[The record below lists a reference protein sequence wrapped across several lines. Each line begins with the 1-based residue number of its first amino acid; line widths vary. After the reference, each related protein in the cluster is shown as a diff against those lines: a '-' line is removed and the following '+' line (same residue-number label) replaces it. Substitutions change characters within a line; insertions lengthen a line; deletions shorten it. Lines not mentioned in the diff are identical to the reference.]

1 MGGSTIPMR
10 KSHVAEVGAETLMLE
25 GEKSMEQQDGCDNLT
40 TIAGKSQILGNVE
53 KEAGGKWQETENAK
67 ELQSLGLI
75 GLKNKAQTTSN
86 EEEVKDGSVTA
97 KKRPKSNKLK
107 HLAKDICAKDES
119 KVGILAKKRPK

>member
-1 MGGSTIPMR
+1 MR